1 MCIRDRCCFTSTET
15 VGLLGTEAQDGHLGF
30 HTVPELCDVENAV
43 TKRHSWPE
51 NKILDVWFLWPCV
64 LPVGERP
71 AFLDKEAFRR
81 LVPLDTALMMD

>member
-1 MCIRDRCCFTSTET
+1 MSK
-15 VGLLGTEAQDGHLGF
+15 
-30 HTVPELCDVENAV
+30 NAV

-81 LVPLDTALMMD
+81 LVPLDTALMMDWYGHSGHFAIISVSPLLFISTDYRAHGRPLDR